1 MVSQNTHPYV
11 EHVKGVCGGKAV
23 IKGTRMPVWAIVECY
38 RSGLS
43 AEEIQNHYPHLSLS
57 RIFDALGYADDHVQE
72 IERDLKA
79 NQPPVSVKMT
89 RG

>member
-1 MVSQNTHPYV
+1 MVSRNAHPYV

-23 IKGTRMPVWAIVECY
+23 IKGTRMPVWSIVECY

-43 AEEIQNHYPHLSLS
+43 PEQILTHYPHLTLS
-57 RIFDALGYADDHVQE
+57 RIFDALGYADDNTQE

-79 NQPPVSVKMT
+79 NQPPASVKPI
-89 RG
+89 RE